1 MRGDQRLFGNFPK
14 YSYFLEMPCVPQA
27 GRKVVPYCF
36 FPGLFEL
43 MIFYLNSWSAVNH
56 LHNESSWH
64 SIGGLAQRA
73 LLTTAV
79 DNELQWMCWFPTE
92 GIKDWAFIV
101 CDMKA
106 LFSLST
112 TFDALDL
119 HCHNFVDQTYWDA
132 TPHSR
137 IPAKSVD
144 CKYSL
149 NHHLIHI
156 QGDPTRMS
164 QAIQVQKISK
174 KEDIYDTDGN
184 MAFLR
189 ENTNTSIWNPFV
201 KCFSDF

>member
-1 MRGDQRLFGNFPK
+1 
-14 YSYFLEMPCVPQA
+14 
-27 GRKVVPYCF
+27 
-36 FPGLFEL
+36 
-43 MIFYLNSWSAVNH
+43 
-56 LHNESSWH
+56 
-64 SIGGLAQRA
+64 
-73 LLTTAV
+73 
-79 DNELQWMCWFPTE
+79 MCWFPTE

-189 ENTNTSIWNPFV
+189 ENTNTSITNEILSSSAFLISDRSWENLKLKNIEAKLLPNQ
-201 KCFSDF
+201 FSDLGGTWLFKNSHFCIQSSRPHQYDY